1 MRRVEDCRSM
11 ASPNATAVVIILFKQ
26 RQPKSAV
33 VQLAW
38 QNMVRAQ
45 LCAFGL
51 GDMQNCKV
59 PILAGGHDVEFE
71 GWRFLLRE
79 TAQIRS

>member
-33 VQLAW
+33 VHLAS
-38 QNMVRAQ
+38 QIMVRAQ
-45 LCAFGL
+45 SCAFWL
-51 GDMQNCKV
+51 GDLQNCKV
-59 PILAGGHDVEFE
+59 PILR
-71 GWRFLLRE
+71 GW
-79 TAQIRS
+79 S